1 MIKHPIYDKDNSIL
15 IQLLK
20 FIKNPNRLEEELD
33 VIYKAHLSAGI
44 KVDMASIM
52 NGLICFNEIKNNG
65 HTHIKIKDEEWESDI
80 TKKTLEKLSLQ
91 DIKLPFK
98 NGCIVYKDKTI
109 FFAHISESTINKNYS
124 TYVKN
129 KRDNIDLF
137 YIFYREGKYVNYI
150 ILESDKT
157 LFYKMSDDYKN
168 ILSVVI
174 GTLIYT
180 AMYTNDKERVKS
192 KIIVSGKSS
201 KLNIPKH
208 NINQIN
214 LFQKVNNEHVIGRE
228 GTNWKSE
235 KRWLVRG
242 HIRNQFY
249 KSTGEYKL
257 IFIDPYWKGDGAEE
271 VQKIYNV

>member
-1 MIKHPIYDKDNSIL
+1 MIKHPMYDKDNSTL
-15 IQLLK
+15 IQLLR
-20 FIKNPNRLEEELD
+20 FIKKPDRLHQELD
-33 VIYKAHLSAGI
+33 MLNSAHMLAGI
-44 KVDMASIM
+44 TVDMPSIM
-52 NGLICFNEIKNNG
+52 SGLICFNEIKNNG
-65 HTHIKIKDEEWESDI
+65 HTHIKIKDEEWGSDI
-80 TKKTLEKLSLQ
+80 TKKTLEKLTLQ

-98 NGCIVYKDKTI
+98 NGCIAYKDKTI
-109 FFAHISESTINKNYS
+109 FFAHISESNVNKNYGA
-124 TYVKN
+124 YIKN
-129 KRDNIDLF
+129 KRDNVDLF
-137 YIFYREGKYVNYI
+137 CMFYREGKYINYI
-150 ILESDKT
+150 MLESDKT
-157 LFYKMSDDYKN
+157 IFYKMSDEHKD

-174 GTLIYT
+174 GTLIYA
-180 AMYTNDKERVKS
+180 AMYTNDKERVQS
-192 KIIVSGKSS
+192 KIIISGKSS

-214 LFQKVNNEHVIGRE
+214 LFQKVNNEHVTGRE